1 MSGGQLRHHI
11 DEGDVEEDAGGG
23 GEHPGGEVADVAQG
37 QPSQHADEGEDG
49 GEDVV
54 EDRLLD
60 CHTRFQQ
67 HRKVS
72 LNGSGQ
78 GQLCLCHLE
87 GEYCLS

>member
-49 GEDVV
+49 GENIV

-60 CHTRFQQ
+60 CHASFEQ
-67 HRKVS
+67 HCKVS
-72 LNGSGQ
+72 
-78 GQLCLCHLE
+78 
-87 GEYCLS
+87 

>member
-23 GEHPGGEVADVAQG
+23 GEHPRGEVADVAQG

-49 GEDVV
+49 GENVV

-72 LNGSGQ
+72 
-78 GQLCLCHLE
+78 
-87 GEYCLS
+87 